1 VVYILGLPF
10 AFLGF
15 LAALVIKNSKMQ
27 TKEEEN
33 AAIQA
38 AKEKE
43 AGDKEVAVKDV
54 EAEDEAKQEK
64 EAGWA
69 EATAAV
75 APQPE
80 ATTERIP
87 AVDSQ
92 AALAKHDGKSPV

>member
-1 VVYILGLPF
+1 MYILGLPF

-27 TKEEEN
+27 TKEQEN

-43 AGDKEVAVKDV
+43 AAGKETATDSV
-54 EAEDEAKQEK
+54 EAEDEARQEK

-87 AVDSQ
+87 EVDAQ